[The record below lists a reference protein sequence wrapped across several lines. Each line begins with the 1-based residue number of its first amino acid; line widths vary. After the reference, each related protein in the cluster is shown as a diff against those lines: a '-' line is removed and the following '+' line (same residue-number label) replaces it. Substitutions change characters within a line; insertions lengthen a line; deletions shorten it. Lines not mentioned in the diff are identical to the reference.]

1 MATIPNKVKSR
12 LIAHVKKYQNI
23 LALAKAR
30 DVNESDTVT
39 IVKDILCDVFG
50 FDKYAEITS
59 EYAIRG
65 TNVDLAIKIDNS
77 LQMLIEVKAIGLDL
91 KDAHVK
97 QAIDYAANQ
106 GTDWV
111 ILTNGIIWQVYKVS
125 FAKPISQELVLQ
137 INFLELNLKNE
148 NDVENMYLITKEGVS
163 KSALGEYQVQRQVLS
178 RFFIGAILVSD
189 TVLDVIRR
197 ELRRLSPNVRIDSDQ
212 IKTVLLQEVIKREVT
227 EGEKADEARKKISRA
242 ANRTLRK
249 SNKDD
254 GGNTPPAPDC
264 PNNPPDAEPKAD
276 D

>member
-23 LALAKAR
+23 LASAKAR

-50 FDKYAEITS
+50 FDKYTEITS

-249 SNKDD
+249 SSKDESCD
-254 GGNTPPAPDC
+254 TSPTPDC
-264 PNNPPDAEPKAD
+264 PNNGPNAEPKTND
-276 D
+276 

>member
-23 LALAKAR
+23 LASAKAR

-39 IVKDILCDVFG
+39 IVKDILCDAFG
-50 FDKYAEITS
+50 FDKYTEITS

-254 GGNTPPAPDC
+254 GGDTPPAPDC
-264 PNNPPDAEPKAD
+264 PNNGPDAEPKAD